1 MGRTRFCPRYHLVL
15 KAAGIFGLLRA
26 RGLGRKV
33 RWLSMGEREREREEW
48 ERKRRREKEREIFV
62 FDSEQ
67 KLLLQHWL
75 EICNQLKS
83 GKVF

>member
-1 MGRTRFCPRYHLVL
+1 MVEDG
-15 KAAGIFGLLRA
+15 
-26 RGLGRKV
+26 
-33 RWLSMGEREREREEW
+33 GEREREREER
-48 ERKRRREKEREIFV
+48 ERERRREKEREIFV